1 MMIVTIMLIVMEEK
15 RGATKFIMFKARLEH
30 QRPSGAESCKYL
42 LHRFDEMN
50 RSEIVSIGKEEE
62 EEEKEKEKE
71 DEEEE
76 EAKEEKG
83 NFQVDPRVPS
93 NRTNQ

>member
-42 LHRFDEMN
+42 LHRFDEMS
-50 RSEIVSIGKEEE
+50 RRGIVSIGKEEE
-62 EEEKEKEKE
+62 EEEKEKE